1 MLKNIL
7 INLLHLPFQ
16 VRRARRE
23 NRILPALEPAIAAFN
38 AGNYE
43 ETVGICRSLLLEES
57 QSAQAN
63 HLCGRALIELDR
75 HLDAEPFLKLAIQLS
90 PELAEGHADLSSVLL
105 QSSNYAAAEE
115 SCRRAVALEP
125 TEVRYRLRL
134 VEILEAAGLERNAL
148 SELAMAQ
155 ECAPEQLDLLL
166 KVCAGLDRKNRYP
179 EMRRLAER
187 AVMESGE
194 TFETLSCLAV
204 ACHGMDDMPAA
215 ITACRKALALR
226 PEQAEIH
233 ATLGSA
239 LFDNGNVDEAVA
251 ALRRALKLNR
261 ESVAAH
267 YNLGLINLMR
277 GKYREGWEQFD
288 YRFRLPKN
296 RSWRTCEPRW
306 NGSTLR
312 GRTLL
317 VMREQGLGD
326 EIMYASCYGDVIA
339 SAEKCFVECDSRLE
353 PLLARSFPDAT
364 FLPLQD
370 LMTSAAS
377 DPVVPVDIRSYAGS
391 LPRYLRGSLRDF
403 PRHQGYLKADP
414 QRMQYW
420 GERLTALGDG
430 LKVGISWRGGTSV
443 TKRGRRSFALTDL
456 SPLLS
461 VAGVQWV
468 NLQYGE
474 RSDDI
479 ARLQSEG
486 GIKINDWPEAI
497 DGGYDETASLVG
509 ALDLVISVCT
519 SVIHL
524 SGALGKTAWVLAP
537 HVPEWRYGLT
547 GDSMPW
553 YPSVRLFRQPSPDTW
568 QPVIAGVRE
577 QLLQRVVIGG
587 K

>member
-7 INLLHLPFQ
+7 INLLRLPFQ
-16 VRRARRE
+16 LRRARHESRM
-23 NRILPALEPAIAAFN
+23 IPILEPAIAVFN
-38 AGNYE
+38 AGNYD
-43 ETVGICRSLLLEES
+43 ETVRICRSILVGDPK
-57 QSAQAN
+57 SAQAN

-75 HLDAEPFLKLAIQLS
+75 HVDAAPFLRLAVQLA
-90 PELAEGHADLSSVLL
+90 PGLAEAHADLSAVML
-105 QSSNYAAAEE
+105 QASDYAAAEE
-115 SCRRAVALEP
+115 SCRRAVSIEP
-125 TEVRYRLRL
+125 AEVRYRLRL
-134 VEILEAAGLERNAL
+134 VEILEAAGQERNAL
-148 SELAMAQ
+148 AELAMAQ
-155 ECAPEQLDLLL
+155 ECAPEQLNLLL
-166 KVCAGLDRKNRYP
+166 KVCAGLDRRNRHP

-204 ACHGMDDMPAA
+204 ACHGMDDLSAA
-215 ITACRKALALR
+215 INACRKALALR

-233 ATLGSA
+233 VTLGSA
-239 LFDNGNVDEAVA
+239 LFDSGNIDEAVA

-296 RSWRTCEPRW
+296 RSWRPCEPRW
-306 NGSTLR
+306 NGSALR

-339 SAEKCFVECDSRLE
+339 SAKKCFFECDPRLE
-353 PLLARSFPDAT
+353 PLLSRSFPNAT

-370 LMTSAAS
+370 LMTRVAS
-377 DPVVPVDIRSYAGS
+377 DPGVSVDVRSYAGS

-403 PRHQGYLKADP
+403 PQHQGYLKADP
-414 QRMQYW
+414 QRTQYW
-420 GERLTALGDG
+420 RERLSASGGG

-443 TKRGRRSFALTDL
+443 TKRGRRSFTLTDL

-461 VAGVQWV
+461 VGGVQWI

-474 RSDDI
+474 RADDI
-479 ARLQSEG
+479 ASLRNTH
-486 GIKINDWPEAI
+486 GIAISDWPEAI
-497 DGGYDETASLVG
+497 DGGYDETAALVS

-537 HVPEWRYGLT
+537 HVPEWRYGLA
-547 GDSMPW
+547 GESMPW
-553 YPSVRLFRQPSPDTW
+553 YPSVRLFRQPEPDAW
-568 QPVIAGVRE
+568 PPVINDVLD
-577 QLLQRVVIGG
+577 QLSLKVAATAI
-587 K
+587 